1 LWREGNMIGYTSR
14 GLGVGDVPL
23 RFNCRGE
30 IAVITLRQPVQAS

>member
-1 LWREGNMIGYTSR
+1 MIGYTSR

-30 IAVITLRQPVQAS
+30 MTVITLRKAR